1 MTKPRPPTGQAD
13 SLRHIMDRND
23 LRNKDVAEML
33 CVSLKT
39 VESWLADTKAPSYRN
54 MPPRHLNMLSFA
66 LPGFLGKRRNA
77 AKAAK
82 KGS

>member
-1 MTKPRPPTGQAD
+1 
-13 SLRHIMDRND
+13 
-23 LRNKDVAEML
+23 ML